1 MIKCPY
7 CREDWN
13 DVKNSRP
20 TKEGSQIWRRR
31 YCRKCG
37 KAFTTYEKVVP
48 ALIVVKKDGK
58 RERYNRFNIYTSIYR
73 AAYSW
78 NKKEEIIDII
88 TDRVEARLLDLGKKE
103 VSTAEIADIVLG
115 TLRVRNINTF
125 LRYLTYNKRPA
136 SEEEFIGLIKKH
148 RAVKRVSSKADHK

>member
-20 TKEGSQIWRRR
+20 TLNGSQIWRRR
-31 YCRKCG
+31 LCRKCN
-37 KAFTTYEKVVP
+37 KTFTTYERVIP
-48 ALIVVKKDGK
+48 ALTVIKKGGK

-78 NKKEEIIDII
+78 AKKEELIDKI
-88 TDRVEARLLDLGKKE
+88 TNKVEMRLLDLGKKE
-103 VSTAEIADIVLG
+103 ITTEEISTVILR
-115 TLRVRNINTF
+115 TLRYRNINTF
-125 LRYLTYNKRPA
+125 LRYLTYNKRPK
-136 SEEEFIGLIKKH
+136 SEAEFLKALRKY
-148 RAVKRVSSKADHK
+148 RV

>member
-13 DVKNSRP
+13 DVKNSRS
-20 TKEGSQIWRRR
+20 TLNGTQIWRRR
-31 YCRKCG
+31 FCRKCD
-37 KAFTTYEKVVP
+37 KTFTTYERVVP
-48 ALIVVKKDGK
+48 ALTVIKKNGK

-73 AAYSW
+73 AAYNW
-78 NKKEEIIDII
+78 HKKEELIDTI
-88 TDRVEARLLDLGKKE
+88 TNKVESRLLDLGKKE
-103 VSTAEIADIVLG
+103 VTTEEIAEIVLK

-136 SEEEFIGLIKKH
+136 SEDEFLKSLKKF
-148 RAVKRVSSKADHK
+148 KF